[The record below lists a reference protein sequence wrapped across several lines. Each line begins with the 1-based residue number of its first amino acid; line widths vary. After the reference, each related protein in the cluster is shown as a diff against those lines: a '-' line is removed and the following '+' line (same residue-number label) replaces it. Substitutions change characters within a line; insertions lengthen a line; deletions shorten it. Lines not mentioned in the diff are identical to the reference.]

1 MTHISVRRSVALDL
15 LRRGLITKAEA
26 AKLTGESEPVI
37 SYLTRGLDCKAARA
51 AHIQTL
57 WQKEIE
63 QRGTEAQ

>member
-1 MTHISVRRSVALDL
+1 MTHIFVKRTVALDL
-15 LRRGLITKAEA
+15 LKRGEITKAEA

-57 WQKEIE
+57 WRKEIE
-63 QRGTEAQ
+63 QHGD